1 MPGSTGHAA
10 GDPAAKPRRANTRSA
25 RAVVRMLTMRGR
37 SRSKRRT
44 LAGAIGGFWASR
56 PSLESLL
63 VNIAV
68 CVKEVPDSGVTKR
81 IDPNTMRLDRSG
93 EGGLNHFDSQAVEE
107 ALKVKEA
114 VGEGEVVLVSM
125 GPAGA
130 LDSLRKALAMGADRA
145 VLVSD
150 DAAAGSD
157 LVATSRAL
165 AAALERESADLV
177 LFGQQSSDSDGAVL
191 WAAVADRLRRPVISQ
206 VAELTVADG
215 KVRGKRQTEFGYD
228 VIEAPLP
235 AIVAVSDAINE
246 PRYPSLKGIMGAKK
260 KPQETLSGSDLGV
273 DAAGLGEQG
282 SGTSVLALGDPPPR
296 GDARKIEDDGS
307 GAEQIA
313 DFLAEKKLL

>member
-1 MPGSTGHAA
+1 MSIPWCGPCGRRAPYSLLNSTVPRTGKTIWRCGFGLGNGGRMPGSTGNAA
-10 GDPAAKPRRANTRSA
+10 ADPAAKPRRANTRSA

-125 GPAGA
+125 GPAG
-130 LDSLRKALAMGADRA
+130 
-145 VLVSD
+145 
-150 DAAAGSD
+150 
-157 LVATSRAL
+157 
-165 AAALERESADLV
+165 
-177 LFGQQSSDSDGAVL
+177 
-191 WAAVADRLRRPVISQ
+191 
-206 VAELTVADG
+206 
-215 KVRGKRQTEFGYD
+215 
-228 VIEAPLP
+228 
-235 AIVAVSDAINE
+235 
-246 PRYPSLKGIMGAKK
+246 
-260 KPQETLSGSDLGV
+260 
-273 DAAGLGEQG
+273 
-282 SGTSVLALGDPPPR
+282 
-296 GDARKIEDDGS
+296 
-307 GAEQIA
+307 
-313 DFLAEKKLL
+313 